1 MRDRD
6 ISEPEQLLKKKL
18 LTLQHQDIKGPYLS
32 SKLMSTVPTP
42 LIIPDKF
49 QRSHKSVCVLNHNYV
64 QDTDDANHVPGI
76 SQESNHFGSN
86 DDESFKG
93 SIVEDGF
100 DCNRDISKSGN
111 SYQSLI
117 GIFKEMT
124 SHIDDTPEARMLI
137 QKAKTMMTQI
147 SMDALKINKDKSS
160 NNTFVVGNVVAT
172 RMSNCKK
179 QKVFHSK
186 NY

>member
-6 ISEPEQLLKKKL
+6 ISEPEQLLNKKL
-18 LTLQHQDIKGPYLS
+18 LTLQHQDIKGSYLS

-42 LIIPDKF
+42 LSIPDRF
-49 QRSHKSVCVLNHNYV
+49 QWSHKSVCVLNHNYV

-86 DDESFKG
+86 NDKSFEG
-93 SIVEDGF
+93 LIVEDGF
-100 DCNRDISKSGN
+100 DYNGDISKKGN
-111 SYQSLI
+111 AYQSLI
-117 GIFKEMT
+117 WIFKEMT

-137 QKAKTMMTQI
+137 QKAKKMMTQI

>member
-1 MRDRD
+1 
-6 ISEPEQLLKKKL
+6 
-18 LTLQHQDIKGPYLS
+18 
-32 SKLMSTVPTP
+32 
-42 LIIPDKF
+42 
-49 QRSHKSVCVLNHNYV
+49 
-64 QDTDDANHVPGI
+64 
-76 SQESNHFGSN
+76 
-86 DDESFKG
+86 
-93 SIVEDGF
+93 
-100 DCNRDISKSGN
+100 
-111 SYQSLI
+111 
-117 GIFKEMT
+117 MT

-147 SMDALKINKDKSS
+147 SMEALKINTDKSS